1 MPNSRCPISRFRK
14 LSRSGAKRVEISI
27 VIQAFTVKSLLL
39 FALLSPVAF
48 AAPATPAKAPK
59 AAAPAAAATA
69 SDARATAGGA
79 ATSSATLDGAA
90 LAAASHGWID
100 LLRGASFSEWQ
111 RCPLP
116 AGSTLEARNPWQL
129 NASTAILRCEA
140 SGLHEYFLHGTE
152 RGDGI
157 FRVEW
162 RYAGDPG
169 KPKAG
174 IVVRARPDGSVLFR
188 ADLDPNNAG
197 MLYGTTPAGPG
208 GKVIRSTSGKRRPDL
223 LKKSGEWNVT
233 ELVCLGPRVLLH
245 LNGTATAEL
254 RDASVSRGLIGLEA
268 DDAPIEFRQV
278 RFKPLP

>member
-1 MPNSRCPISRFRK
+1 VK
-14 LSRSGAKRVEISI
+14 LLP
-27 VIQAFTVKSLLL
+27 LLL
-39 FALLSPVAF
+39 FVLVSPIAL

-59 AAAPAAAATA
+59 AAAPAAAAPA
-69 SDARATAGGA
+69 SEARATGGA
-79 ATSSATLDGAA
+79 TTSSAPLDGAA
-90 LAAASHGWID
+90 MAAASHGWID
-100 LLRGASFSEWQ
+100 LLRSAAFSEWQ

-116 AGSTLEARNPWQL
+116 VGAALEARNPWQL
-129 NASTAILRCEA
+129 DASTGILRCEA
-140 SGLHEYFLHGTE
+140 SGLHELFLHGTE

-223 LKKSGEWNVT
+223 LKKTGDWNVT

-254 RDASVSRGLIGLEA
+254 RDSSVSRGLIGLEV
-268 DDAPIEFRQV
+268 DDAPIEFRHV

>member
-1 MPNSRCPISRFRK
+1 MKSDQVTWCQ
-14 LSRSGAKRVEISI
+14 SI
-27 VIQAFTVKSLLL
+27 TVKLLLL
-39 FALLSPVAF
+39 FALVGPIAI
-48 AAPATPAKAPK
+48 AAPATAAKAPK
-59 AAAPAAAATA
+59 AAAPAAAAAA
-69 SDARATAGGA
+69 SDARATGGA
-79 ATSSATLDGAA
+79 ATSPAPLDGAA
-90 LAAASHGWID
+90 LAAASYGWID
-100 LLRGASFSEWQ
+100 LLSSASLADWQ

-116 AGSTLEARNPWQL
+116 VGSTLEARNPWQL
-129 NASTAILRCEA
+129 DASTAILRCEA

-197 MLYGTTPAGPG
+197 MLYGSTPAGPG

-223 LKKSGEWNVT
+223 QKKTGDWNVT
-233 ELVCLGPRVLLH
+233 ELVCLGPRVMLH

-254 RDASVSRGLIGLEA
+254 RDASASRGLIGLEA
-268 DDAPIEFRQV
+268 EDAPIEFRHV

>member
-1 MPNSRCPISRFRK
+1 MK
-14 LSRSGAKRVEISI
+14 LLP
-27 VIQAFTVKSLLL
+27 LLL
-39 FALLSPVAF
+39 TALINPIAL
-48 AAPATPAKAPK
+48 AAPATPAKAAPK
-59 AAAPAAAATA
+59 AAAPAAASET
-69 SDARATAGGA
+69 RATGGA
-79 ATSSATLDGAA
+79 TTSSAPLDGAA

-100 LLRGASFSEWQ
+100 LLRGASLSDWQ

-116 AGSTLEARNPWQL
+116 AGATLEPRNPWQL
-129 NASTAILRCEA
+129 DASTAILRCEA
-140 SGLHEYFLHGTE
+140 SGLHELFLHGTE

-174 IVVRARPDGSVLFR
+174 IVVRARPDGSVSFR

-197 MLYGTTPAGPG
+197 MLYGATPAGPG

-223 LKKSGEWNVT
+223 LKKSGDWNVT
-233 ELVCLGPRVLLH
+233 ELVCLGPRVMLH

-268 DDAPIEFRQV
+268 DDAPIEFRHV